1 MDLSSFKKW
10 NNILGWFSFLV
21 ALVVYTLT
29 VEPTVSF
36 WDCGEYIATS
46 VKLQVPHPPGAP
58 LFQMIGAVTAGLA
71 FGNVMN
77 QAFWVNMISV
87 ISSALSVLFLF
98 WTITALARRLAG
110 KVHSF
115 DRAQAI
121 AVFGSGL
128 VGALVCTFSDTFW
141 FSAVE
146 GEVYALSSMLTAMAY
161 WAVLKWEEEYGVNP
175 RANRWLVLIF
185 YIIGLSIGVHILVFL
200 TVPAIGMIY
209 YFKTTEK
216 VDTKKFI
223 IGNLIS
229 LVALGII
236 FKGIIPTA
244 LFLFGKLEIFFVN
257 SLGFPLN
264 SGTMFAVLLIGA
276 AIWYGLRWAKS
287 KDMPRVHSA
296 ILGVMFI
303 LIGYSTFLM
312 LAIRSGSNPPIDEN
326 NPEDALSLL
335 AYYNREQYGD
345 WPILYGNYFNS
356 ELDRQQPYT
365 DGTPVY
371 SYDEELEK
379 YVITDDR
386 KGSVPNYDKSTTGF
400 FPRMWSPDPDHVKNY
415 VKIAGLRNDKQ
426 KPSVAQNF
434 KFFMDYQVGQMWW
447 RYFMWNFSGRQNDDQ
462 NHYELTQG
470 NWISGITFLDE
481 MRLGPQKNLP
491 GFLSNSPARNTYFL
505 LPFILGF
512 IGMYY
517 HFSKHKQDAWTVL
530 LFFLFTGLAIVM
542 YTNHKPFEPR
552 ERDYAF
558 VGSFY
563 VFAIWVGL
571 GALALF
577 EMMKEKF
584 KTPAVAYGLTA
595 VLLLAV
601 PGRMASQNW
610 DDHTRANRYAARDMA
625 RSYLDSCAPNSI
637 LFTNGDNDTFPL
649 WYVQEVEGYRTDVRI
664 INLSLLNTDWYI
676 DQMKRAAY
684 DSKPVPFS
692 FEHNQ
697 YVQGTRDVVYF
708 RDMGFKGRID
718 AKDFVGILK
727 SDDPRYLANI
737 SKDKRV
743 NTYPTKN
750 LRLAIDKEAVLAKG
764 VVSPEDSSRI
774 VDYIDWDLGG
784 NYLAKRDMMVVDLIA
799 NNNWDRPIY
808 FSITVGSSPGSF
820 FWLTDYFRLEG
831 LAYRFV
837 PIKAEATNKP
847 YEYGEVDQELMY
859 ANLMEKFQFGNVEA
873 EGVYL
878 DETVRRMSFNY
889 RSIYGRLAQ
898 DLAASGDNDRA
909 EQLLDRVMNYFPTS
923 KFEFNYF
930 IFPVIEGYY
939 QAGNTEKARMIIEEF
954 AADLDERIAYFSSF
968 SGSKRSS
975 VRQDEQMAVQF
986 YQMLASVVQQYEI
999 KENTQEA
1006 LQRNDI
1012 YQRMTKAVGS
1022 PVM

>member
-1 MDLSSFKKW
+1 MELSSFKKW
-10 NNILGWFSFLV
+10 NNILGWFTFLV
-21 ALVVYTLT
+21 AMVVYTMT

-46 VKLQVPHPPGAP
+46 VKLQIPHPPGAP
-58 LFQMIGAVTAGLA
+58 LFQMIGAVMAGFA
-71 FGNVMN
+71 MGNVT
-77 QAFWVNMISV
+77 QHAFWVNMISV
-87 ISSALSVLFLF
+87 TSSALSILFLF

-110 KVHSF
+110 KVHQF

-121 AVFGSGL
+121 AVLASGL
-128 VGALVCTFSDTFW
+128 IGALAFTFSDTFW

-209 YFKTTEK
+209 YFKTTDK
-216 VDTKKFI
+216 VDTRKFI
-223 IGNLIS
+223 IGNLMA
-229 LVALGII
+229 LVALAII

-257 SLGFPLN
+257 TLGFPLN
-264 SGTMFAVLLIGA
+264 SGTIFTVLLIGA
-276 AIWYGLRWAKS
+276 AIYFGLNWARK
-287 KDMPRVHSA
+287 KDFPRVHSA

-312 LAIRSGSNPPIDEN
+312 LAIRSGANPPIDEN

-345 WPILYGNYFNS
+345 WPILYGQYFNS
-356 ELDRQQPYT
+356 ELDRQEPYK

-371 SYDEELEK
+371 AFDKSQGK
-379 YVITDDR
+379 YVVTDDR
-386 KGSVPNYDKSTTGF
+386 KGSIPNFDKSTTGF
-400 FPRMWSPDPDHVKNY
+400 FPRMWSADPEHVRNY
-415 VKIAGLRNDKQ
+415 VKIAGLRNDKV
-426 KPSVAQNF
+426 KPNFAQNF
-434 KFFMDYQVGQMWW
+434 KYFMDYQVGQMWF

-462 NHYELTQG
+462 NHYELTAG
-470 NWISGITFLDE
+470 NWITGIGFLDE
-481 MRLGPQKNLP
+481 IRLGPQSNLP
-491 GFLSNSPARNTYFL
+491 GWLANSPARNTYFL
-505 LPFILGF
+505 LPFLLGL
-512 IGMYY
+512 IGMYF
-517 HFSKHKQDAWTVL
+517 HFQKHKQDAWTVL
-530 LFFLFTGLAIVM
+530 LFFLFTGLAIVL

-563 VFAIWVGL
+563 AFAIWVGL
-571 GALALF
+571 GFLAIF
-577 EMMKEKF
+577 EMLREKF
-584 KTPAVAYGLTA
+584 KTPMVAYGLAA
-595 VLLLAV
+595 VVLLAV
-601 PGRMASQNW
+601 PGRMMAQNW

-625 RSYLDSCAPNSI
+625 KSYLDSCAPNAI

-684 DSKPVPFS
+684 ESAPVPFT

-708 RDMGFKGRID
+708 RDMGFNGRID
-718 AKDFVGILK
+718 AKEFVKILQ
-727 SDDPRYLANI
+727 SEDPRFMANL
-737 SKDKRV
+737 SATKRV
-743 NTYPTKN
+743 NTYPTRN
-750 LRLAIDKEAVLAKG
+750 LRLTIDKAAVLANG
-764 VVSPEDSSRI
+764 VVSPQDTARI

-784 NYLAKRDMMVVDLIA
+784 NYLSKRDMMVVDLIA
-799 NNNWDRPIY
+799 HNDWTRPIY
-808 FSITVGSSPGSF
+808 FSITVGSSESAF
-820 FWLTDYFRLEG
+820 FWLTKYFRTEG

-837 PIKAEATNKP
+837 PIVNTTTNKP
-847 YEYGEVDQELMY
+847 YEYGEVATEQMY
-859 ANLMEKFQFGNVEA
+859 DNLMNKFTFGNVELP
-873 EGVYL
+873 GVYL

-898 DLAASGDNDRA
+898 DLAAKGDMKRSEA
-909 EQLLDRVMNYFPTS
+909 VLDHVMKYFPAE

-939 QAGNTEKARMIIEEF
+939 QCGQSAKARALVDQF
-954 AADLDERIAYFSSF
+954 ADDLDERITYFARF
-968 SGSKRSS
+968 SGAKRTNIK
-975 VRQDEQMAVQF
+975 QDEQMAVQF
-986 YQMLASVVQQYEI
+986 YQMLASLVQQYEI
-999 KENTQEA
+999 KENTQA
-1006 LQRNDI
+1006 GLDRNEI
-1012 YQRMTKAVGS
+1012 YQRMTKVVGS